1 MALKLEDIPTS
12 PHLVPVFKPALAGVD
27 FLNLRQ
33 VNFDLM
39 AECIPGTNNATK
51 LVRGYSLI
59 TWVYWI
65 YPRILKQLGRDQA
78 NSEELTHFREKI
90 ESLFV
95 WGHKLAGIGGLPGI
109 SATVPK
115 SVNGRVD
122 LHFKAWKRSRANTSF
137 EAAVQYGPSLLDL
150 GGLGLLQ
157 KLSTGIYACTKAG
170 APLGEALDERL
181 RACSAYPFLTD
192 LARLEGTP
200 EQAEALLPF
209 WRVDEV
215 SPREADAFRSI
226 LWDPTV
232 SEERSPR
239 GRRSSMIELIFAV
252 LAAAPEPLG
261 SGEIRMRLALP
272 GLWKSEPLS
281 GGQLKQSRSWLVLQ
295 LRQLQRLALESLFA
309 WLERQLKNNGHQLP
323 NSLVDA
329 AIHVISGEYG
339 FREDMTVG
347 EVVETAGPPMTDL
360 STFEENVTSDPDAC
374 SPWSLC
380 AQLRDAVVNTSEA
393 ALTTAFRSLLLLHQ
407 CRPFLE
413 QDDLLARHLERGGAS
428 RVSLSHW
435 FRLVDRFWDSPWKVL
450 IDWILK
456 NLIIS
461 QHLAVGTQRFD
472 GEKVRLRMIL
482 EEDGLE
488 SLVQHPWQPA
498 VTPDRLSALLSL
510 LVGCGVLAQPK
521 QEQYCLKHLPN

>member
-1 MALKLEDIPTS
+1 MALKLEDIPPS

-39 AECIPGTNNATK
+39 GECIPGTNNATK

-65 YPRILKQLGRDQA
+65 YPRILKQLGREEA
-78 NSEELTHFREKI
+78 NSEELIHFREKI

-109 SATVPK
+109 SALVPEA
-115 SVNGRVD
+115 VNGRVD
-122 LHFKAWKRSRANTSF
+122 LRFKAWKRSRANTSF

-157 KLSTGIYACTKAG
+157 KLSTGIYAYTKAG

-192 LARLEGTP
+192 LTLLEGTQ

-209 WRVDEV
+209 WRIDEV
-215 SPREADAFRSI
+215 SPREADTFRSI

-261 SGEIRMRLALP
+261 IQEIRMRLALP
-272 GLWKSEPLS
+272 GLWKSKPLS

-295 LRQLQRLALESLFA
+295 LRQLQRLALESLFS
-309 WLERQLKNNGHQLP
+309 WLERQLKHKGHQQP
-323 NSLVDA
+323 NALVDA
-329 AIHVISGEYG
+329 AIHVISEEFG
-339 FREDMTVG
+339 FREGMTVG
-347 EVVETAGPPMTDL
+347 EVLETAGPPIGDL
-360 STFEENVTSDPDAC
+360 EIFEEKVAAEPERF
-374 SPWSLC
+374 SPWSLSRK
-380 AQLRDAVVNTSEA
+380 LREAVVEGSELS
-393 ALTTAFRSLLLLHQ
+393 LTTGFYSLLLLNQ
-407 CRPFLE
+407 CRTFLAG
-413 QDDLLARHLERGGAS
+413 DDLLARHLERGGAS
-428 RVSLSHW
+428 RVSLAHW
-435 FRLVDRFWDSPWKVL
+435 FRLVDRFRDSPWKVL
-450 IDWILK
+450 MDWILK

-472 GEKVRLRMIL
+472 GEKIRLRMIL

-488 SLVQHPWQPA
+488 SLVQHPWQPG

-510 LVGCGVLAQPK
+510 LVGSGVVTQPD
-521 QEQYCLKHLPN
+521 QERYTLL